1 MDYNFYGWENAIVP
15 PINNAYKGIRTP
27 RNLYDV
33 LTKLWCEYTCAPRL
47 RSEWS
52 EENVTLGQCSI
63 TAFLVQDI
71 FGGEVYGIL
80 RPGGNYH
87 CYNVIGDVTFDLTS
101 EQFKGEVLNYEDN
114 PQQFREV
121 HFAKE
126 EKRQRYEYLKEQ
138 LEKYKRKILIT
149 NDDGIDAEGLY
160 RLTTL
165 AMKYGEVWVVAPDG
179 QRSASSH
186 SITLHK
192 EIDIYPYDYGIDG
205 VKAFTCS
212 GTPGDCV
219 RVGSISVM
227 PYRPDVVLS
236 GINNGYN
243 AATDIQYSG
252 TCGAAF
258 EAAFQGYQAIAVS
271 EENYGSHEVT
281 DRYLEEL
288 LNEVIDERLEFGQ
301 IWNLNFPG
309 CSLSECKGV
318 LRERSAS
325 HGLFYR
331 DSYKV
336 VEELQ
341 DGGIRYMVDGKLVK
355 ECEEGSDLKA
365 LIDNYVS
372 VGIVNNVAL

>member
-1 MDYNFYGWENAIVP
+1 
-15 PINNAYKGIRTP
+15 
-27 RNLYDV
+27 
-33 LTKLWCEYTCAPRL
+33 
-47 RSEWS
+47 
-52 EENVTLGQCSI
+52 
-63 TAFLVQDI
+63 
-71 FGGEVYGIL
+71 
-80 RPGGNYH
+80 
-87 CYNVIGDVTFDLTS
+87 
-101 EQFKGEVLNYEDN
+101 
-114 PQQFREV
+114 
-121 HFAKE
+121 
-126 EKRQRYEYLKEQ
+126 
-138 LEKYKRKILIT
+138 
-149 NDDGIDAEGLY
+149 
-160 RLTTL
+160 
-165 AMKYGEVWVVAPDG
+165 
-179 QRSASSH
+179 
-186 SITLHK
+186 
-192 EIDIYPYDYGIDG
+192 
-205 VKAFTCS
+205 
-212 GTPGDCV
+212 
-219 RVGSISVM
+219 M